1 MQKYVRAAEGLKLFN
16 KNYKNGIGVDRLIK
30 MLNNAYY
37 SNNKLNYQL
46 LQGDAINLPL
56 KDNVLDCV
64 LIWEVSTISTN
75 EIYYIKK

>member
-1 MQKYVRAAEGLKLFN
+1 MLWAAEGLKLFN
-16 KNYKNGIGVDRLIK
+16 KNYKNGIGVDISIK

-64 LIWEVSTISTN
+64 LILGGPPYQPTKFTI
-75 EIYYIKK
+75 